1 MAVAAWSTDLLY
13 QNKEV
18 AELIEVKLDSSS
30 GDDGVDVLNH
40 R

>member
-1 MAVAAWSTDLLY
+1 MAVAAWSSDLLDE
-13 QNKEV
+13 NEEV
-18 AELIEVKLDSSS
+18 AELVEVELHGGG